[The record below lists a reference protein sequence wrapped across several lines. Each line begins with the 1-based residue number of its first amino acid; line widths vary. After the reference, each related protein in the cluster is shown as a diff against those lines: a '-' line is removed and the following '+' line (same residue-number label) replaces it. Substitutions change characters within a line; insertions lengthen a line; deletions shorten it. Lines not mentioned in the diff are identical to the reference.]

1 MTWDTFNPIKTPSST
16 PMEAAQ
22 SYTTKA
28 MNLGVQSVNSAL
40 KLGEELSK
48 AKSPTDVANAVT
60 NYNRQTFETLT
71 EAFKSIS
78 EIGREATSKAEDAV
92 GLGD

>member
-1 MTWDTFNPIKTPSST
+1 MTWDTFNPTKTSST
-16 PMEAAQ
+16 TPIEAAQ
-22 SYTTKA
+22 SYTMKA
-28 MNLGVQSVNSAL
+28 MNFGVQSVNSAL
-40 KLGEELSK
+40 KFGEELSK

-71 EAFKSIS
+71 EAFKSMS
-78 EIGREATSKAEDAV
+78 EIGREATSKAGNAA